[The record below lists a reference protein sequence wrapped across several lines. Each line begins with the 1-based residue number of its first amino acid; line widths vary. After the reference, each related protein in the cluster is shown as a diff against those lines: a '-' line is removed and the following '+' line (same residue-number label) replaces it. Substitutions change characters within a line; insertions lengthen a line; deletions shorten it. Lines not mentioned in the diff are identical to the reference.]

1 MYTIYYNIDIKL
13 RKGSK
18 EKRDK
23 KMKKYTLIYWLKN
36 QSKEF
41 SEHRVYTTT
50 EEDSYRQAV
59 AIANANGYDI
69 EKIIIEEV

>member
-1 MYTIYYNIDIKL
+1 
-13 RKGSK
+13 
-18 EKRDK
+18 
-23 KMKKYTLIYWLKN
+23 MKKYTLIYWLKN

-41 SEHRVYTTT
+41 SEPRVYTTT

-69 EKIIIEEV
+69 EKVIIEEV